1 MWMSKER
8 LKFYT
13 PLFVKMELEILF
25 VLLGWLTVFLIAYT
39 VYINLTLS
47 ALNIE
52 ADIDIG
58 TTKLDLKNPRFLLF
72 YAPWCPWSKKAKKH
86 WDAFREELE
95 RYPVTFG
102 GQQVT
107 LEDIDGDIHRDMVR
121 EFKIREYPTFK
132 LVSKKDEIT
141 MQGYPS
147 VESFREFLVKNLG
160 REEPAKLGSRVR

>member
-1 MWMSKER
+1 MSKER

-47 ALNIE
+47 ALKI
-52 ADIDIG
+52 DPDTDIG
-58 TTKLDLKNPRFLLF
+58 AKPNPDLKNPRFLFF
-72 YAPWCPWSKKAKKH
+72 YASWCPWSKKAKKH
-86 WDAFREELE
+86 WDALRAEME

-132 LVSKKDEIT
+132 LVSKKDEVT
-141 MQGYPS
+141 MEGYPS
-147 VESFREFLVKNLG
+147 IESFREFLVKNLG

>member
-1 MWMSKER
+1 MSKER
-8 LKFYT
+8 RKFYT

-25 VLLGWLTVFLIAYT
+25 VLLGWLTVVLIAYT

-47 ALNIE
+47 FV
-52 ADIDIG
+52 DINAPVE
-58 TTKLDLKNPRFLLF
+58 TKVDFKNPRFLFF
-72 YAPWCPWSKKAKKH
+72 YAPWCPWSKKAKRH
-86 WDAFREELE
+86 WDAFRDELD

-107 LEDIDGDIHRDMVR
+107 LEDIDGDLHRDMVR

-132 LVSKKDEIT
+132 LVSKKDEVIMT
-141 MQGYPS
+141 GYPS
-147 VESFREFLVKNLG
+147 IDAFREFLVKTLG

>member
-1 MWMSKER
+1 MPMSKER
-8 LKFYT
+8 RKFYT

-47 ALNIE
+47 FL
-52 ADIDIG
+52 DIDVSVE
-58 TTKLDLKNPRFLLF
+58 TKLDLKNPRFLFF

-86 WDAFREELE
+86 WDAFRQELE

-107 LEDIDGDIHRDMVR
+107 LEDIDGDTHRDMIR
-121 EFKIREYPTFK
+121 EFKITEYPTFK
-132 LVSKKDEIT
+132 LVSKKDEVT
-141 MQGYPS
+141 MTGYPS
-147 VESFREFLVKNLG
+147 IDAFREFLVKNVG

>member
-1 MWMSKER
+1 MSKER
-8 LKFYT
+8 RKFYT

-47 ALNIE
+47 ALKVE
-52 ADIDIG
+52 AAVE
-58 TTKLDLKNPRFLLF
+58 TKLDLKNPRFLFF

-86 WDAFREELE
+86 WDAFRAEME

-102 GQQVT
+102 GQEVA

-121 EFKIREYPTFK
+121 EFKITEYPTFK
-132 LVSKKDEIT
+132 LVSKKDDVT

-147 VESFREFLVKNLG
+147 IESFREFLAKNLG